1 MIGSI
6 GRFFKNYKHFGL
18 VLIAVLAGLTMDLT
32 GNDVIAHWIL
42 GGTSLISALPL
53 ISGMIEDLRSGKYG
67 IDLLAATAIVTSVIL
82 HEYWAGIIIV
92 LMLTGGESLEDYAE
106 RRARTELDALLT
118 RAPKQAHLVKGRKML
133 DVAVSSVR
141 VGDKLVIKAGEVVP
155 VDAEI
160 IEGESGFD
168 ESSITGESLP
178 IEKTKGDTI
187 LSGALNM
194 EGTVTVRALHSA
206 ADSQYEQI
214 IQLVKSAASA
224 QSPFVRLTD
233 RYSIPFTLLSFA
245 IAATAWVVSGEPLRF
260 LEVIVVATPCPL
272 LLAAPI
278 ALISGMSR
286 SAKHGIIIKTGSALE
301 KLANAHTFAF
311 DKTGTLTYGKPVVDE
326 VTAYKP
332 FDKDEVLGFCA
343 ALERASSHVL
353 ANAVVESAVKKGLK
367 IPKARQ
373 LNELA
378 GHGISGIV
386 SGQHVIVGRLR
397 HLEEN
402 HVNIPKSLKVS
413 TYITTMTFV
422 AVNGELAGA
431 ISFVDELR
439 PESKPMLKKL
449 RDMGIKHVLMVTGD
463 NIHVAVSIAKKLGV
477 EDVVADALPAD
488 KVRAIEEAANKPTAF
503 VGDGVNDAPVLT
515 AADVGIALGA
525 RGSTAASESADVVIM
540 LDDIMQVAKGVE
552 IAKRTFSIAR
562 QAILIGIGMS
572 IVLQLIF
579 FTGRFRPVLGA
590 AIQEV
595 VDVAVIFIALRA
607 HGSFQSSKKS

>member
-1 MIGSI
+1 MFRRT

-18 VLIAVLAGLTMDLT
+18 VLIAVLAGLALDLT

-42 GGTSLISALPL
+42 GTTALLSAIPL
-53 ISGMIEDLRSGKYG
+53 IAGMIEDLRSGKYG
-67 IDLLAATAIVTSVIL
+67 IDLLAATAIITSVIL

-106 RRARTELDALLT
+106 RRARVELDALLT
-118 RAPKQAHLVKGRKML
+118 RAPKLAHVLRGRKTV
-133 DVAVSSVR
+133 DVAVDSVR
-141 VGDKLVIKAGEVVP
+141 AGDKLVIKAGEVVP

-178 IEKTKGDTI
+178 VEKTIGDSI

-194 EGTVTVRALHSA
+194 EGSVTVRALHSA

-233 RYSIPFTLLSFA
+233 RYSIPFTVLSFA
-245 IAATAWVVSGEPLRF
+245 IAATAWIVSGQPLRF

-301 KLANAHTFAF
+301 KLAAAKTFAF
-311 DKTGTLTYGKPVVDE
+311 DKTGTLTYGKPVVEE
-326 VTAYKP
+326 VIVYKE
-332 FDKDEVLGFCA
+332 FNKDQVLSYCA
-343 ALERASSHVL
+343 SLEQSSSHVL
-353 ANAVVESAVKKGLK
+353 ASAVVEAALKKGLK
-367 IPKARQ
+367 IAKAKQ
-373 LNELA
+373 LHELA
-378 GHGISGIV
+378 GHGISGSV
-386 SGQHVIVGRLR
+386 SGRHIIVGRLK

-402 HVNIPKSLKVS
+402 HVNIPENIKSMASKN
-413 TYITTMTFV
+413 TMTFV
-422 AVNGELAGA
+422 SVNGELAGA
-431 ISFVDELR
+431 VVFIDEIR
-439 PESKPMLKKL
+439 PESKAMLSKL
-449 RDMGIKHVLMVTGD
+449 RSLGIKNIAMVTGD
-463 NIHVAVSIAKKLGV
+463 NIHVAVAIAKKLGIN
-477 EDVVADALPAD
+477 DVVADALPAD
-488 KVRAIEEAANKPTAF
+488 KVRAVEDASPKPIAF

-515 AADVGIALGA
+515 ASDVGIALGA

-579 FTGRFRPVLGA
+579 FTGRFRPAAGA

-595 VDVAVIFIALRA
+595 VDVSVIFIALRA
-607 HGSFQSSKKS
+607 HGSFSRTKKS